1 MKTFRNV
8 VGSFIVI
15 AALGLVSAFAQNT
28 VRLTVDVPFAFNA
41 GSQAL
46 PAGQYTFVT
55 AADSSIAYLYDQSGK
70 RCTALMTNLDNGKAP
85 AKGAALVFHR
95 YGNQTYFAGA
105 WSALS
110 ASGRVVPETRGEKEL
125 AKANPLP
132 EVAMV
137 HARVQ

>member
-1 MKTFRNV
+1 MKIFRNL
-8 VGSFIVI
+8 VGSFMVI
-15 AALGLVSAFAQNT
+15 AALGLVSAFAQNSA
-28 VRLTVDVPFAFNA
+28 RLTVDVPFDFNA
-41 GSQAL
+41 GNQSL

-55 AADSSIAYLYDQSGK
+55 AADSSIAYLYNQSGK
-70 RCTALMTNLDNGKAP
+70 RCTALLTNVDKGKAP
-85 AKGAALVFHR
+85 AKGAALIFHR

-110 ASGRVVPETRGEKEL
+110 SSGRVVPESRGEKEA

-137 HARVQ
+137 HAQIQ